1 VINVLCL
8 LFLKAA
14 KEGFAMV
21 LAMPVASSRP
31 LKAKLNVAKRKNAP
45 AVYRAVIKSEDLAAH
60 GIDKADRIQIKLI
73 GSVAKG
79 REPPET
85 DEFVSKANKWGR
97 DIAVTVPASL
107 IHAKG
112 LEKAEEVSI
121 KLLGKAGEER
131 VQRRRATPQPR
142 RPGTTS
148 STVETP
154 STEGLEER
162 VCNAV
167 AQQLEKMLE
176 PLRKQLERGSQPLP
190 GELAQMK
197 EQVSKSVTEIE
208 KKIAGLEATVDGLSK
223 SVEELKT
230 QVQDSTALREKLDG
244 LEKKIA
250 DLVKP
255 PEVPKPAEAKPPT
268 RAVGVVP
275 PPLFQERRVSLAPVE
290 VKVVREEPPPY
301 TPPPPPSWRVEET
314 LMDGVVKLWDEKDA
328 FVAAV
333 ATKPQWFC
341 SHCKIGYCKHVAFTR
356 EWLKTQKR

>member
-1 VINVLCL
+1 
-8 LFLKAA
+8 
-14 KEGFAMV
+14 MV
-21 LAMPVASSRP
+21 LAMPVASNRP

-45 AVYRAVIKSEDLAAH
+45 AVYRAVVKSEDLAAH

-73 GSVAKG
+73 GPVAKG

-97 DIAVTVPASL
+97 DIAVTIPASL

-121 KLLGKAGEER
+121 QLLGKAGEER
-131 VQRRRATPQPR
+131 VQRRRAAPQPR
-142 RPGTTS
+142 RPETTS

-162 VCNAV
+162 VGNAV
-167 AQQLEKMLE
+167 AQRLEKMLE
-176 PLRKQLERGSQPLP
+176 SLRKQLERGSQPLP
-190 GELAQMK
+190 EELAQMK
-197 EQVSKSVTEIE
+197 EQVSKSATETE

-223 SVEELKT
+223 SLEELKT
-230 QVQDSTALREKLDG
+230 QVQDSVALREKLG
-244 LEKKIA
+244 ELEKKQVEIERKTMEA
-250 DLVKP
+250 VKP
-255 PEVPKPAEAKPPT
+255 PEEPKPTESEAKPPT

-356 EWLKTQKR
+356 EWLKKQKR